1 MEAMHDLV
9 IRGGTVVDG
18 TGAAPV
24 TADVAVDDDRI
35 IAVGPVE
42 EAGRRE
48 IDADGALVTPGWV
61 DVHTHYDGQATWDP
75 EMRPSINHG
84 VTTAVMGNCG
94 VGFAPVRPGGEA
106 FLIELMEAIE
116 DIPGT
121 ALHEGIDW
129 RWETF
134 GEYIDAL
141 AEMPRTL
148 DLGTTVPHAAVRAY
162 VLGER
167 CHDYDISAE
176 EIAEIAALMADGV
189 REGALGVSTS
199 RTVLHQ
205 SKHGFEP
212 GTFALDE
219 ELMAIADEVASVG
232 RGLFQFVSD
241 NTFQQDEWRWL
252 DHLAEVGVPVTYT
265 MAQEPRVPDGF
276 RACLERN
283 QASIDAGHQIAP
295 QVPARPTGMLY
306 GLQSSMHPF
315 RAHPSFRELADRPH
329 AEIVAAMRDPEFKAR
344 LLAEE
349 PSSKNRFVHFMATSF
364 EQMFPLGD
372 PTDYEPAPSAS
383 VAAVAQREG
392 RTPQEVVY
400 DWMLED
406 DGTAMMFMPLGSY
419 VDQDH
424 EAIRAMIEHPA
435 SIFGLSDGGA
445 HCGLICDAS
454 MPTYMLTH
462 WARDR
467 HRGPKIPVELLVHKQ
482 TQATS
487 RVYGLLD
494 RGVLA
499 PGMLADVNVIDH
511 DALTLRKPHMI
522 HDLPAGGRRLMQN
535 AEGYL
540 ATVKAGEV
548 VLEHDQVTDARPGRT
563 LKATDTGVSRV

>member
-1 MEAMHDLV
+1 MHDLV
-9 IRGGTVVDG
+9 IRSGTVVDG

-24 TADVAVDDDRI
+24 TADVAIDGDRI
-35 IAVGPVE
+35 VAVGAVE
-42 EAGRRE
+42 EPARRD

-75 EMRPSINHG
+75 EMRPSIDHG

-141 AEMPRTL
+141 AELPRTL

-162 VLGER
+162 VLGDR
-167 CHDYDISAE
+167 CHDYDISAA
-176 EIAEIAALMADGV
+176 EIAEIATLMADGV
-189 REGALGVSTS
+189 RDGALGVSTS
-199 RTVLHQ
+199 RTVLHR

-212 GTFALDE
+212 GTFSLDE
-219 ELMAIADEVASVG
+219 ELMAIADEVAAVG

-241 NTFQQDEWRWL
+241 DTFQQDEWRWL
-252 DHLAEVGVPVTYT
+252 DHLGQVGVPVTYT
-265 MAQEPRVPDGF
+265 MAQEPKQPDGF
-276 RACLERN
+276 RDCLERN
-283 QASIDAGHQIAP
+283 QASIDAGHLIAP

-315 RAHPSFRELADRPH
+315 RAHPSFREIADRPH
-329 AEIVAAMRDPEFKAR
+329 AEIVARMRDPEFKAR
-344 LLAEE
+344 LMAEE
-349 PSSKNRFVHFMATSF
+349 PASNNRFVHFMATSF
-364 EQMFPLGD
+364 HQMFPLGD
-372 PTDYEPAPSAS
+372 PTDYEPEPSMS

-400 DWMLED
+400 DWMLAD

-487 RVYGLLD
+487 RVYGLHD

-511 DALTLRKPHMI
+511 DGLTLRKPHMI

-563 LKATDTGVSRV
+563 LKATDTGVRRV